1 MKRVLQTDRIA
12 VSELLLKYSFKIRF
26 IFKKFY
32 LLNIVFELS
41 YDLSLNVVLLYLR
54 CTYSKSSILLTHSP
68 DFHHITPH
76 FSCINFLQNNF
87 FLVDSLAQNILR
99 SLWNCCCS
107 MLYGIVVYIPFMY
120 SSSCNSFYLFSSFS
134 SFIVLRTEFVNSYHS
149 IPSPYYGRNFHN
161 LKLYVQHYI

>member
-87 FLVDSLAQNILR
+87 FLVDSLRIF
-99 SLWNCCCS
+99 SVH
-107 MLYGIVVYIPFMY
+107 YGIVVVHCYIELLFTFH
-120 SSSCNSFYLFSSFS
+120 SCLLVLVILFTYPHHF
-134 SFIVLRTEFVNSYHS
+134 L
-149 IPSPYYGRNFHN
+149 
-161 LKLYVQHYI
+161 LLLC